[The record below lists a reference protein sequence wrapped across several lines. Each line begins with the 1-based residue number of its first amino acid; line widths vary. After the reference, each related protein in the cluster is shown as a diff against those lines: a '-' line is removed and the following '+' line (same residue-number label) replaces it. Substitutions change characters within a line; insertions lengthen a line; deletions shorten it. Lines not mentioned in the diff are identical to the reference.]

1 MVYADMR
8 KDAKIL
14 LVEDSIADQ
23 RLIAR
28 AVRDTALEAEL
39 FTVDDGEQ
47 AMAYL
52 QRRGRYQDPAS
63 SPRPDIVLLDINMPK
78 KDGKQVLREIRDD
91 DSLHNL
97 PVIMLTTSNQERDII
112 DSYNLGVNAYITK
125 PTELASFI
133 DTVQTLELFW
143 FKLAE
148 LPGS

>member
-1 MVYADMR
+1 MVYAMMR

-14 LVEDSIADQ
+14 LVEDSVADQ

-28 AVRDTALEAEL
+28 AVRNTDLEAEL

-125 PTELASFI
+125 PTELASFV

-148 LPGS
+148 LPSA